1 MAEQPKKK
9 HALNWSSSVACLEGP
24 QRGSQN
30 SGFGQDKFL
39 NQKVAVAL
47 PKPKD
52 AR

>member
-9 HALNWSSSVACLEGP
+9 HAVNWWSDVGFPEGR
-24 QRGSQN
+24 QKSE
-30 SGFGQDKFL
+30 FGKDKFL

-47 PKPKD
+47 PKLKD